1 MIRKTFFLFFIIFSN
16 KILLANN
23 IAVVN
28 IDDIIDNNTE
38 YKNILKK
45 FNDYKKIFENEFK
58 LQEEDLLK
66 QLNQIENDKI
76 ILNDNELSLKIEN
89 YNIKVDNY
97 QKKIEKFNI
106 HNQNQI
112 FSIRNFILSEI
123 IILLENY
130 AKQNNI
136 SIVFDATNYVLAADS
151 INVTKEIEQGLKD
164 IKLNLSFDK
173 FEN

>member
-1 MIRKTFFLFFIIFSN
+1 M
-16 KILLANN
+16 
-23 IAVVN
+23 
-28 IDDIIDNNTE
+28 
-38 YKNILKK
+38 
-45 FNDYKKIFENEFK
+45 
-58 LQEEDLLK
+58 
-66 QLNQIENDKI
+66 
-76 ILNDNELSLKIEN
+76 SLKIEN

-112 FSIRNFILSEI
+112 LSIRNFIVSEI